1 MSLALDGRITL
12 VTGVGSGIGGEI
24 CRCFA
29 AHGASV
35 VCTGIDQAAVTVVAD
50 EIIEAGGT
58 ALSLAL
64 DVTLESDWSG
74 AIARVIKE
82 LGGLDVVVNNA
93 GVFELAALADT
104 TLEQFQRMQRV
115 NVDGV
120 FLGLREAVRAM
131 RPNGAAGNGG
141 SIINISSVAA
151 TSGALD
157 HVAYGSSKGAVS
169 AMTRH
174 AASECAANGYGIRV
188 NSISPGVVRTDMLI
202 DTPENIQ
209 RMQELH
215 ALGIGETQDIANA
228 ALYLASDAS
237 RWVTGT
243 ELTVDGG
250 YKVRA

>member
-1 MSLALDGRITL
+1 MSLTLNGRIAL

-24 CRCFA
+24 CRSFA
-29 AHGASV
+29 ASGASV
-35 VCTGIDQAAVTVVAD
+35 VCTGIDQGAVAAVAD
-50 EIIEAGGT
+50 QVSEAGGT
-58 ALSLAL
+58 ALSLTL
-64 DVTLESDWSG
+64 DVTLESDWSD
-74 AIARVIKE
+74 AIATVIKE

-93 GVFELAALADT
+93 GVFELVALADT

-151 TSGALD
+151 SSAALE

-174 AASECAANGYGIRV
+174 AAGECAAMEYGIRI
-188 NSISPGVVRTDMLI
+188 NSISPGVVRTDMLVN
-202 DTPENIQ
+202 TPENIQ

-215 ALGIGETQDIANA
+215 ALGIGETKDVANA

-250 YKVRA
+250 FKVRT

>member
-1 MSLALDGRITL
+1 
-12 VTGVGSGIGGEI
+12 
-24 CRCFA
+24 
-29 AHGASV
+29 V
-35 VCTGIDQAAVTVVAD
+35 V
-50 EIIEAGGT
+50 
-58 ALSLAL
+58 
-64 DVTLESDWSG
+64 
-74 AIARVIKE
+74 KE
-82 LGGLDVVVNNA
+82 LGGLDIVVNNA
-93 GVFELAALADT
+93 GVFELVALADT

-131 RPNGAAGNGG
+131 RPNGVAGKGG

-151 TSGALD
+151 TSAALD

-174 AASECAANGYGIRV
+174 AAGECAAKEYGIRV

-202 DTPENIQ
+202 NTPDNIR
-209 RMQELH
+209 RMQENH
-215 ALGIGETQDIANA
+215 ALGIGETKDIASA

-250 YKVRA
+250 FKVRS

>member
-1 MSLALDGRITL
+1 MSLTLNGRIAL

-24 CRCFA
+24 CRSFA
-29 AHGASV
+29 ASGAAV
-35 VCTGIDQAAVTVVAD
+35 ACTGIDQLAVAAVAD
-50 EIIEAGGT
+50 EITKAGGT
-58 ALSLAL
+58 ALALAL
-64 DVTLESDWSG
+64 DVTLESDWSD
-74 AIARVIKE
+74 AIARVTKE

-93 GVFELAALADT
+93 GVFELTALADT

-151 TSGALD
+151 TSAALE

-174 AASECAANGYGIRV
+174 AASECAAKEYGIRV

-202 DTPENIQ
+202 NTPENMQ
-209 RMQELH
+209 RMQDTH
-215 ALGIGETQDIANA
+215 ALGIGETKDIANA
-228 ALYLASDAS
+228 ALYLASEAS

-250 YKVRA
+250 FKVRA